1 MKILITGGCGFVG
14 ANLCLFLNKKK
25 IKVNSLDNL
34 SRKGSKFN
42 LKLLKKEGIK
52 NYKIDISNYKKISKL
67 PRYDIVIDC
76 CAEASVEV
84 SRKDVDRVVNTN
96 LIGTINILKKIKND
110 KSKLIFISSSRIYS
124 IKKINSLIKN
134 INNIKSKITV
144 KTKINE
150 NFDKSA
156 PRSVYGVSK
165 YASEMFIEEF
175 SYAFGIKYLINRCGV
190 ISGPLQFGRQDQG
203 FVSLWIW
210 KHMNKKKLSYIGY
223 GGNGYQVRDVLHI
236 SDLCDLV
243 YMQIKKFNR
252 KFNNIFTVGGSNTNF
267 ISLKELT
274 QKCEKI
280 TNNKLA
286 IKKQSKTSIYDIPYF
301 LTDNTNVSKAYKW
314 KPKRNMDK
322 IIFDTHDWLLKNKK
336 QLKKYL

>member
-124 IKKINSLIKN
+124 IKKES
-134 INNIKSKITV
+134 
-144 KTKINE
+144 
-150 NFDKSA
+150 
-156 PRSVYGVSK
+156 
-165 YASEMFIEEF
+165 
-175 SYAFGIKYLINRCGV
+175 C
-190 ISGPLQFGRQDQG
+190 
-203 FVSLWIW
+203 
-210 KHMNKKKLSYIGY
+210 
-223 GGNGYQVRDVLHI
+223 
-236 SDLCDLV
+236 
-243 YMQIKKFNR
+243 
-252 KFNNIFTVGGSNTNF
+252 
-267 ISLKELT
+267 
-274 QKCEKI
+274 
-280 TNNKLA
+280 
-286 IKKQSKTSIYDIPYF
+286 
-301 LTDNTNVSKAYKW
+301 
-314 KPKRNMDK
+314 
-322 IIFDTHDWLLKNKK
+322 
-336 QLKKYL
+336 